1 MAGLQIPLRATPGF
15 FNEEGQAM
23 KILALIGL
31 VAGAMLCSTGC
42 ATPGY
47 SAQERN
53 QQIARNWDYE
63 IRQASDDL
71 DHLLLLRPASH
82 LTIWA
87 VE

>member
-1 MAGLQIPLRATPGF
+1 
-15 FNEEGQAM
+15 M
-23 KILALIGL
+23 KILAVIGL
-31 VAGAMLCSTGC
+31 VAGALLCSTGC

-63 IRQASDDL
+63 FRQMTDDF

-82 LTIWA
+82 LTVWS